1 MAAKASA
8 EVATRAAATHRV
20 TVTFRDF
27 WPDFDPRHFF
37 LPLLRG
43 MAPDIDF
50 VVRPRGPVDLEFV
63 SVFPLP
69 DGFWRPLRRGLAR
82 RCPPRW
88 RSLVDAPLAPVA
100 PAADARV
107 SIWFTGE
114 NRRPPLGGWD
124 LCLSFDGDSTSLA
137 NCHLPL
143 WWLLFPELLL
153 PSVPEATAETFLG
166 RGLTLDEVCSARVAE
181 RRGRDRFA
189 CAFFGNPE
197 PLRLHAVRAL
207 SRIAPVDVFG
217 AVGGRRV
224 AAKQDVASRYRFVLC
239 FENTAAPGYVTEKPF
254 DAWGAGAVPLWNG
267 LDVQGFLI
275 DAALVNYAQ
284 FPGMDE
290 FCAHVARLDADAAAW
305 AATAS
310 QPLLRRRP
318 SLATVRATILDR
330 LVTAGVV
337 PPRPSGAPPQG

>member
-181 RRGRDRFA
+181 RRWGIDEEMVSTPVA
-189 CAFFGNPE
+189 PTDAEGVEQEEVVPVEAPE
-197 PLRLHAVRAL
+197 AEAE
-207 SRIAPVDVFG
+207 AE
-217 AVGGRRV
+217 AT
-224 AAKQDVASRYRFVLC
+224 
-239 FENTAAPGYVTEKPF
+239 ETEAAPEAEAEEAP
-254 DAWGAGAVPLWNG
+254 
-267 LDVQGFLI
+267 
-275 DAALVNYAQ
+275 AAEDSGESEA
-284 FPGMDE
+284 
-290 FCAHVARLDADAAAW
+290 ADAEAAAPEAGETEEN
-305 AATAS
+305 AASESAEAEE
-310 QPLLRRRP
+310 P
-318 SLATVRATILDR
+318 VE
-330 LVTAGVV
+330 AGD
-337 PPRPSGAPPQG
+337 SDGDAKA